1 MSIVKGSKKGSG
13 QARQPNIA
21 PDSAQ
26 SKTRINILY
35 GLAEGEIEGLANGN
49 KSILLE
55 NTPLEDNN
63 GKLNFE
69 SVKVDFRSG
78 TNDQDYIEGF
88 PAVESETAIDV
99 ELKAGTP
106 WVKSFKNLDLDALRI
121 RLKWGPLRTQDATS
135 GDVSGVTIEYAV
147 ELQTDGGPWTEVL
160 KTKISDKTSANYE
173 RAHRIN
179 LPKADS
185 DWLIRVRRITPN
197 STSEYVSDKMY
208 IEAVT
213 EVIDAKLRYPN
224 TALLGLQY
232 DAETFNNVAK
242 IAVECKGTKIKLPS
256 NYNPVSR
263 TYAGMWDGTFIS
275 AYSNN
280 PAWVYYD
287 ICTSDRY
294 GLGDRL
300 TPFMID
306 KWSLYR
312 LGQYCDESVND
323 GQGGQ
328 EPRFTCNVY
337 LQRAEEAYEILK
349 KLAGVFRAI
358 SYWDGNSIICDADIP
373 QDTYFTYTRANVI
386 GEFEYSGTRAR
397 DRHNVVKVAF
407 DNPANHYKTEYEYV
421 RDEQAISDSGQ
432 VRILDLNAWGCT
444 SRGQAQR
451 AGLWALKS
459 EQSETRTVTFKVG
472 LDGWI
477 PQPGRVIEIAD
488 ELFAGRANGGRV
500 SAISED
506 RVNLTIDRDDVVA
519 KPGDR
524 LVVNGENGKAQTR
537 IIQSINGRVIT
548 VTLPFDLN
556 SIAAENIWVI
566 DAQDLATMKFRV
578 ISIRQEEKNKFTIN
592 AIQYNSKKFDEIDSG
607 AYFEEVPISVIN
619 PTIQDPVSDI
629 LITSENKVNQGIN
642 ITTMILSWKQAK
654 GAVKYLVEWRK
665 DNGSWLRLP
674 LTGNNSLEVQGVYS
688 GNYQARVTAISAF
701 EVSSLPVYSSITE
714 LVGKNGLP
722 PKLEF
727 IRATGILFGMQLDW
741 SFPKV
746 GAQDAAYVEIR
757 VSPDGVSNIAPLGQ
771 FAYPTNTHKIQG
783 LQPNLIQYYSGRI
796 VDKIGNVGAWS
807 EWVNGTTIANPEAV
821 LDLISGHIAE
831 SDLAKELQGKI
842 ENTVNVAEAAEQAAT
857 NAQTAASSAQTAASN
872 AQTAATDAKTAATSA
887 QTAASTAQTQATNA
901 QQVANEASATA
912 ANAKNAADQ
921 AVTAAS
927 SATAAAASAATT
939 ATNAQTT
946 ANNASVAANN
956 ANTAAATAQASATS
970 ANTAASNAQKDAT
983 SAITAA
989 ANAQTSANN
998 AATAASKVAS
1008 DLTTTT
1014 NQLNQKIA
1022 DETGARTT
1030 AISQMN
1036 DGLTTETTQRK
1047 SEDAALLSN
1056 VETYKSST
1064 NGTLSSLQT
1073 QITTNATNTSVNT
1086 SKITSLDSR
1095 LTTNEG
1101 KTADA
1106 TTSAATAQQT
1116 ANTAVTNA
1124 AAAASSVTSL
1134 KAELSTGKG
1143 INNIVAPFSDPQEL
1157 STNILGASRTVALVN
1172 SLMRVKGKAYDV
1184 TFTAA
1189 AGNIYF
1195 GSASTATVNTTAA
1208 GSITGGKRYM
1218 LSAYLKNLDATKQ
1231 ADVYFTLLWFK
1242 RALDGSVSTSQVT
1255 LQSQLTGNLRVTPSN
1270 DGGTI
1275 TFKGVV
1281 APVDAFAFTFICTGN
1296 GTYNV
1301 AGSRILIDML
1311 MFEESIGDDK
1321 PASTWTAGPADLGA
1335 IKTALD
1341 TNATAISGIT
1351 TRVGNAEGTI
1361 TSQGNSITQ
1370 LNNSVTTIN
1379 GALSNKAD
1387 ATALNALTSR
1397 VSNAEG
1403 SISSQSTNITNL
1415 QNSVTSINGTLLTKA
1430 DNAALQTLDS
1440 KVTTINGKVEVN
1452 STAITSLSSS
1462 LNNATSFIL
1471 MNAGNALTDW
1481 VTYAASGE
1489 YSVISEATGQT
1500 GKVIQLGNNA
1510 GNDTVWMH
1518 ANNLI
1523 PFDQTKTYRIR
1534 ARYRRRSG
1542 TGVIYVGIA
1551 QKTPDKAFYVT
1562 TTNTQTA
1569 NMGSSNYA
1577 ISAHAPAIDEWQEV
1591 VAYFKGRSAGAAG
1604 GSGTQASPRTVSQMT
1619 GFITPMF
1626 LANYAN
1632 QTGTVELDYLIL
1644 EDAEAIAGNQANA
1657 TALDTLDSK
1666 VTDVDGRLTTT
1677 TNSVTSLG
1685 SRMTTAEG
1693 GINSTNT
1700 AVSALSTRMTN
1711 AEGSITNQSSSI
1723 TSLQNSVTSINGTL
1737 ANKADASAVTALTNR
1752 VTTAEGTI
1760 TSQGNSITSLRNDL
1774 TTTNNAV
1781 ATKADSS
1788 ALNTL
1793 DSKVTGI
1800 DGRVT
1805 SNASAITSLKTELS
1819 TGKGANLLIAS
1830 YSDPQ
1835 VLPYAATKAN
1845 VNLGLTPSLE
1855 RSGKAYTFTNVTSNV
1870 ANYIYLGH
1878 YSDRTK
1884 ASIGMTGG
1892 AKYLLSFYAKAEAA
1906 GFVGRFFL
1914 RALDNTDAAIA
1925 TTGLN
1930 LLGTSSQTV
1939 RFGTTWTKYS
1949 FYLSSPVPAGAV
1961 AGSLLFY
1968 TGGIAGEV
1976 TPAGAMVTID
1986 KMMIEEFIGTEKEGS
2001 SWVAGSPDLAAIQ
2014 TTLDANSSAITNLTS
2029 RVSNTEGV
2037 VTSQSNSISSL
2048 NNSVTSIN
2056 TALSSKADASAVN
2069 TLSNKVTAAE
2079 GNITS
2084 QGNAITSLRND
2095 LNTTNDKVSTK
2106 ADTSAL
2112 TSLDTKVTS
2121 IDGRVTTNTNAVT
2134 SLQGRVN
2141 TVESGLST
2149 KAEATALN
2157 NYYTKTEADSATSG
2171 AIDTFNSQLTIG
2183 GVNVVTNSEAPRTS
2197 AATSNKE
2204 YLLYERSAELKAF
2217 YDENLDKPITISF
2230 DMSVPVVGAVQV
2242 YSSNGSAHTFTTS
2255 VNAVIANQWIKYSVT
2270 VNPRT
2275 HTANTTVSTIE
2286 FYGTYG
2292 TGRIPTIRKL
2302 QIEAGTKA
2310 TAWSP
2315 SPRDTKALLDANATA
2330 IQTTQTKVDNID
2342 GRLTTATDSI
2352 TSLGSRMSTAEGNIT
2367 GTNSALSG
2375 LSTRMTTAEGKI
2387 TNQSDSIASLQN
2399 SVSTING
2406 SLANKADSSVVNSLT
2421 SRVAATEGSLVS
2433 QSGQITTLNNNL
2445 TTTNNNLTATNTAL
2459 NDVNDLAR
2467 LQTLGKPLRDDPM
2480 FATGTGGLGSY
2491 AAITGSS
2498 FTRQAKS
2505 SDNPS
2510 TSTNEMLLAFTS
2522 TVTGLGS
2529 GWYPTSPTLVGGPN
2543 KVFLIKQVI
2552 KMPVGFYLVA
2562 IGNDIGTG
2570 GYRKIYGNI
2579 DGTGKFETY
2588 LTVVACGPDATAS
2601 IQGHFRA
2608 AVRSTQTGTT
2618 ANPIEVKL
2626 ASYEVFDVTAVNDT
2640 IPKAYRDSITANANA
2655 ISTLTNTVTQQGNT
2669 ITSQGNSITSL
2680 NNSITSINGSL
2691 ASKADASAV
2700 TSLDSKVTLID
2711 GKLTSNTS
2719 ALTALQS
2726 SFDGLPNQGVNIF
2739 GPEISNPVEKPT
2751 NWTSGLPFEIV
2762 QSPDTVNVRAFQFTM
2777 PASSGSG
2784 TYFNIGGGQVP
2795 RQWLNEGKYV
2805 FSFVAKTVGGTPP
2818 HPIEWQ
2824 FYNADSTRQRFS
2836 ITATLTRYSGVF
2848 TVPAGGAAV
2857 CMLLIGNPTA
2867 KAAGQVINI
2876 ERLMLERQVG
2886 SNTTPSTWIAG
2897 TDASGMII
2905 STQAKATD
2913 LFNTA
2918 TNQNT
2923 ATAGRVTSLESRM
2936 TSTEGTLS
2944 TKADASALQTLD
2956 TKVTN
2961 VDGKVTSNTNAITS
2975 LNSTLSNATSSIS
2988 MNAGNSLID
2997 WTLFNALGEY
3007 SIVAQADG
3015 QAGRVIQLGNN
3026 AGNDMVWMHP
3036 NNFIPFDAT
3045 KTYRLRARYRRRFGT
3060 GSVYIGVSQKTPD
3073 KTLYVTTG
3081 NTLSAD
3087 MGSSNYAL
3095 NAQTPAFD
3103 QWQEVVAYFKGR
3115 STGAATGS
3123 GSQASPR
3130 TISQQAGFITPMFL
3144 ANYTNQAGIVELDY
3158 LILEDAE
3165 AIAGNQA
3172 NATALTTLDTKVTDV
3187 DGRLATAT
3195 NSITALGSR
3204 MSTAEGNISAT
3215 NTALSGL
3222 STRMTAAEGGL
3233 TNQSNS
3239 ITSLTN
3245 SINSLDSDSLIP
3257 DYNLANPEKWISH
3270 YGYAM
3275 AQYFKNTT
3283 TGKISNTVFRKDTT
3297 VPVNCFN
3304 YARTPLPND
3313 RTYKVSFWVRC
3324 SADSNGL
3331 LMIPIGRSTNDG
3343 KFTTA
3348 GYTSAGVAVTDVPK
3362 NETWTKIEKIVNL
3375 TSTSD
3380 ANPQLFFGIAPGHTG
3395 SAGWWEIQG
3404 YKVSPV
3410 LTTADADSS
3419 FATSAALT
3427 SLTSTV
3433 TQQGSTLTSQGTD
3446 ITSLKN
3452 SVTSINGTLTNKA
3465 DASAVNTLSNR
3476 VTAAE
3481 GNITSQ
3487 GNSITSLNNTLAN
3500 NDLSNLIL
3508 NPDFIDPKNGW
3519 TAGVIVDATDAAPN
3533 PPSPKALKLNNRDSY
3548 YGPHVKC
3555 NVGDMF
3561 YVSAWFATPNTAATA
3576 TVVIG
3581 LNTRNVSAVNGWYTV
3596 AAKSTDKTIWTMV
3609 EGYFTVPAGAVE
3621 VRPWLQVSIAAADA
3635 PAQLWHVTN
3644 IQVRNITGNK
3654 KLASDLQATSSALS
3668 TLDSKATNIDGRVT
3682 SASNNIVTLNNS
3694 VTNINTSL
3702 SQKADA
3708 SALTSLSNRVTTA
3721 EGNISS
3727 QGGSITSLTNNLTV
3741 TTNTANAALPKIQ
3754 GGTGAAKLFR
3764 GALVFQ
3770 QNGVNITGNIV
3781 IQTPIT
3787 FTSKMFR
3794 LALTGY
3800 NYLAGKTD
3808 INLNIGGY
3816 AYSGTSI
3823 IQHGV
3828 VNSGTL
3834 PIRVRLGVRN
3844 GTVVVILTSQAP
3856 NAYWQYPKFN
3866 IDAEIGYTT
3875 APDDWINGWSVSV
3888 IAETDL
3894 ATNGISAIVEPSLL
3908 DVSTEIAANATAVT
3922 NLTNTVTQQG
3932 NTITSQGN
3940 SITALNNSIT
3950 SINGALTTKADTSV
3964 VSDLGGRVTTTEGK
3978 IDANT
3983 SSITSLTANLKN
3995 TATGVT
4001 MSASIDVDPD
4011 NEWIYWVKNGEVTR
4025 ADDASALGGKVYRF
4039 GNNAGNDHVNA
4050 KSRAKLPFDQTKTY
4064 RIRARYRRNSGTGTI
4079 YCALFGIAADGVSHV
4094 NSSNT
4099 VTSDAGSSNYFVI
4112 NQAPAL
4118 NVWQEVT
4125 VYVKGRAAGAATGSW
4140 TLDSPRQVPN
4150 ATAYISVQFL
4160 ANYSNAA
4167 GVVDLDYLI
4176 IEDADAIAAND
4187 TTAKALTSLTTRVS
4201 TAEGTITS
4209 QGNSITTLNNSITTI
4224 NGTLATKADSSAL
4237 TTLANRVTVT
4247 EGSITSQGSSI
4258 TSLNSSVSGLLKDV
4272 EVTDTRSTNQAP
4284 SWYWATYPKRIVRE
4298 FKQASTLGLTGMG
4311 TYVSLETYVY
4321 YSDATGGPII
4331 QIARGTDSKLTAE
4344 RRSTNASTWG
4354 TWSQDIKTLS
4364 DGLVNKAEASALT
4377 SLDAKVTTIDGK
4389 VSTQATSIT
4398 NLTTTVGGHTSS
4410 IQSQQQSID
4419 GLTAR
4424 ATLKLQSGN
4433 LVGGVGIENDSKT
4446 VDFIVQANRFA
4457 IGAPSTVTGT
4467 VTPKYAFT
4475 YQSTSTTLPNGT
4487 VIPAGLYLDNA
4498 SIGYI
4503 NANKINAD
4511 SLSAIS
4517 ATLGTL
4523 TTYRDPAKPNG
4534 ARMVLTG
4541 SLITVYDDNNV
4552 VRVRLGLW

>member
-35 GLAEGEIEGLANGN
+35 GLAEGEIEGLASGN

-147 ELQTDGGPWTEVL
+147 DLQTDGGSWTEVL

-500 SAISED
+500 STLSED
-506 RVNLTIDRDDVVA
+506 RVNLTIDRDDVIA

-537 IIQSINGRVIT
+537 VIQSINGRVIT
-548 VTLPFDLN
+548 VTLPFDLG

-592 AIQYNSKKFDEIDSG
+592 AIQYNSKKFDQIDNG

-674 LTGNNSLEVQGVYS
+674 LTGNNSLEVPGVYS

-701 EVSSLPVYSSITE
+701 EVSSLPVYSPITE
-714 LVGKNGLP
+714 LVGKKGVP

-741 SFPKV
+741 SFPNV

-771 FAYPTNTHKIQG
+771 FAYPTNTHKVQG

-807 EWVNGTTIANPEAV
+807 EWTNGTTTADPEAV

-831 SDLAKELQGKI
+831 TDLAQELQGKI
-842 ENTVNVAEAAEQAAT
+842 ENTVNVAEAAEQAAANAQTAANSAQTAAT
-857 NAQTAASSAQTAASN
+857 NAQTAAGEAKTAASN
-872 AQTAATDAKTAATSA
+872 AQSAATSA
-887 QTAASTAQTQATNA
+887 QAQASTA
-901 QQVANEASATA
+901 QQVANDANAIA
-912 ANAKNAADQ
+912 ANAKNTADQ
-921 AVTAAS
+921 
-927 SATAAAASAATT
+927 AAASAMIANTAASEAKTT
-939 ATNAQTT
+939 AANASTAATNAQTT
-946 ANNASVAANN
+946 ANNAAA
-956 ANTAAATAQASATS
+956 
-970 ANTAASNAQKDAT
+970 
-983 SAITAA
+983 
-989 ANAQTSANN
+989 
-998 AATAASKVAS
+998 AASKVAS
-1008 DLTTTT
+1008 DLTTST

-1022 DETGARTT
+1022 DESSTRTA
-1030 AISQMN
+1030 AISKLN

-1056 VETYKSST
+1056 IETYKSST

-1073 QITTNATNTSVNT
+1073 QITTNATNTTANS

-1106 TTSAATAQQT
+1106 ISAAATAQQT

-1124 AAAASSVTSL
+1124 ASAASAVTAL
-1134 KAELSTGKG
+1134 KAELSSGKG
-1143 INNIVAPFSDPQEL
+1143 INNIIAPFSDPQEL
-1157 STNILGASRTVALVN
+1157 PILGGAGRVVSLVD
-1172 SLMRVKGKAYDV
+1172 SLLRRNGKAYKIAH
-1184 TFTAA
+1184 TAA
-1189 AGNIYF
+1189 AHYVYF
-1195 GSASTATVNTTAA
+1195 GTAQAAQAPSLMCTHIEAGRSYMFSAWIKALSTAIPSFRFNIVWFLRNPSTGEITTGAA
-1208 GSITGGKRYM
+1208 LIFPQGQTDSYIAPTANGQRY
-1218 LSAYLKNLDATKQ
+1218 SFKAVTAPANAIGATIYAVGNPSGPTASEYL
-1231 ADVYFTLLWFK
+1231 V
-1242 RALDGSVSTSQVT
+1242 
-1255 LQSQLTGNLRVTPSN
+1255 
-1270 DGGTI
+1270 
-1275 TFKGVV
+1275 
-1281 APVDAFAFTFICTGN
+1281 
-1296 GTYNV
+1296 
-1301 AGSRILIDML
+1301 DML
-1311 MFEESIGDDK
+1311 MLEESLGSEK
-1321 PASTWTAGPADLGA
+1321 PASTWVAGPADLNA
-1335 IKTALD
+1335 IKNAFD
-1341 TNATAISGIT
+1341 ATATAVNNLT
-1351 TRVGNAEGTI
+1351 TRVANDEGII

-1370 LNNSVTTIN
+1370 LNNSITSIN
-1379 GALSNKAD
+1379 GTLSTKAD
-1387 ATALNALTSR
+1387 STALNALTNR
-1397 VSNAEG
+1397 VSTAEG
-1403 SISSQSTNITNL
+1403 QITAQGSAIVSLKNDLVATN
-1415 QNSVTSINGTLLTKA
+1415 
-1430 DNAALQTLDS
+1430 
-1440 KVTTINGKVEVN
+1440 
-1452 STAITSLSSS
+1452 
-1462 LNNATSFIL
+1462 
-1471 MNAGNALTDW
+1471 NALT
-1481 VTYAASGE
+1481 S
-1489 YSVISEATGQT
+1489 
-1500 GKVIQLGNNA
+1500 
-1510 GNDTVWMH
+1510 
-1518 ANNLI
+1518 
-1523 PFDQTKTYRIR
+1523 
-1534 ARYRRRSG
+1534 
-1542 TGVIYVGIA
+1542 
-1551 QKTPDKAFYVT
+1551 
-1562 TTNTQTA
+1562 
-1569 NMGSSNYA
+1569 
-1577 ISAHAPAIDEWQEV
+1577 
-1591 VAYFKGRSAGAAG
+1591 
-1604 GSGTQASPRTVSQMT
+1604 
-1619 GFITPMF
+1619 
-1626 LANYAN
+1626 
-1632 QTGTVELDYLIL
+1632 
-1644 EDAEAIAGNQANA
+1644 
-1657 TALDTLDSK
+1657 
-1666 VTDVDGRLTTT
+1666 
-1677 TNSVTSLG
+1677 
-1685 SRMTTAEG
+1685 
-1693 GINSTNT
+1693 
-1700 AVSALSTRMTN
+1700 
-1711 AEGSITNQSSSI
+1711 
-1723 TSLQNSVTSINGTL
+1723 
-1737 ANKADASAVTALTNR
+1737 
-1752 VTTAEGTI
+1752 
-1760 TSQGNSITSLRNDL
+1760 
-1774 TTTNNAV
+1774 
-1781 ATKADSS
+1781 KADSS
-1788 ALNTL
+1788 ALNSL
-1793 DSKVTGI
+1793 DSKVTNI

-1805 SNASAITSLKTELS
+1805 S
-1819 TGKGANLLIAS
+1819 
-1830 YSDPQ
+1830 
-1835 VLPYAATKAN
+1835 
-1845 VNLGLTPSLE
+1845 
-1855 RSGKAYTFTNVTSNV
+1855 
-1870 ANYIYLGH
+1870 
-1878 YSDRTK
+1878 
-1884 ASIGMTGG
+1884 
-1892 AKYLLSFYAKAEAA
+1892 
-1906 GFVGRFFL
+1906 
-1914 RALDNTDAAIA
+1914 
-1925 TTGLN
+1925 
-1930 LLGTSSQTV
+1930 
-1939 RFGTTWTKYS
+1939 
-1949 FYLSSPVPAGAV
+1949 
-1961 AGSLLFY
+1961 
-1968 TGGIAGEV
+1968 
-1976 TPAGAMVTID
+1976 
-1986 KMMIEEFIGTEKEGS
+1986 
-2001 SWVAGSPDLAAIQ
+2001 
-2014 TTLDANSSAITNLTS
+2014 
-2029 RVSNTEGV
+2029 
-2037 VTSQSNSISSL
+2037 
-2048 NNSVTSIN
+2048 
-2056 TALSSKADASAVN
+2056 
-2069 TLSNKVTAAE
+2069 
-2079 GNITS
+2079 
-2084 QGNAITSLRND
+2084 
-2095 LNTTNDKVSTK
+2095 
-2106 ADTSAL
+2106 
-2112 TSLDTKVTS
+2112 
-2121 IDGRVTTNTNAVT
+2121 NTNAVT
-2134 SLQGRVN
+2134 SLQGRIT

-2149 KAEATALN
+2149 KADASALS

-2171 AIDTFNSQLTIG
+2171 AINTFNSQLTIG
-2183 GVNVVTNSEAPRTS
+2183 GVNAVANSEAPRTS
-2197 AATSNKE
+2197 TAATNKE

-2230 DMSVPVVGAVQV
+2230 EMSVPVVGPVQV
-2242 YSSNGSAHTFTTS
+2242 YSSNSSAHTFAVS
-2255 VNAVIANQWIKYSVT
+2255 VNAVIPNQFIKYSVT
-2270 VNPRT
+2270 VNPKT
-2275 HTANTTVSTIE
+2275 HTASTTVSTIE
-2286 FYGTYG
+2286 FYGVYG

-2315 SPRDTKALLDANATA
+2315 SPRDTKALIDANATA

-2342 GRLTTATDSI
+2342 GLLTAATESI
-2352 TSLGSRMSTAEGNIT
+2352 TSLGSRMTTAEGNIT
-2367 GTNSALSG
+2367 GTNNAVNG
-2375 LSTRMTTAEGKI
+2375 LSTRMATAEGKI
-2387 TNQSDSIASLQN
+2387 TNQSDSITSLQN
-2399 SVSTING
+2399 SVASING
-2406 SLANKADSSVVNSLT
+2406 TLANKADSSVVTNLT
-2421 SRVAATEGSLVS
+2421 SRVTAAEGNITS
-2433 QSGQITTLNNNL
+2433 QSGQITTLNNSL
-2445 TTTNNNLTATNTAL
+2445 TTTNNTL
-2459 NDVNDLAR
+2459 NDVNALAR
-2467 LQTLGKPLRDDPM
+2467 LLSLGKPLRDDPT
-2480 FATGTGGLGSY
+2480 FKTTSSGGLSAYVFPTGTSWVKQ
-2491 AAITGSS
+2491 S
-2498 FTRQAKS
+2498 KS
-2505 SDNPS
+2505 TDNPTDS
-2510 TSTNEMLLAFTS
+2510 TSEMLIRATQA
-2522 TVTGLGS
+2522 LGG
-2529 GWYPTSPTLVGGPN
+2529 GWYPTVPTLVLAPN
-2543 KVFLIKQVI
+2543 KTFLIKQII
-2552 KMPVGFYLVA
+2552 KMPVGTKLLAVGNTTGSGGYIKIL
-2562 IGNDIGTG
+2562 GNDL
-2570 GYRKIYGNI
+2570 
-2579 DGTGKFETY
+2579 GTGKFETY
-2588 LTVVACGPDATAS
+2588 YTVIQGGTDAANT
-2601 IQGHFRA
+2601 IQGHNR
-2608 AVRSTQTGTT
+2608 VVNGTNPPVPST
-2618 ANPIEVKL
+2618 ANPVDVIL

-2640 IPKAYRDSITANANA
+2640 IPKAYSDSIAANASA
-2655 ISTLTNTVTQQGNT
+2655 ISNLTNTVTQQGNT
-2669 ITSQGNSITSL
+2669 ITSHSNSITTL

-2691 ASKADASAV
+2691 ANKAESSALQ
-2700 TSLDSKVTLID
+2700 SLDSKVTAID
-2711 GKLTSNTS
+2711 GKVTSNTS

-2726 SFDGLPNQGVNIF
+2726 SFDGMPNQGVNLL

-2751 NWTSGLPFEIV
+2751 NWLTGLAFDVIN
-2762 QSPDTVNVRAFQFTM
+2762 SPDTSNVRAFQFTM
-2777 PASSGSG
+2777 PAANGSG
-2784 TYFNIGGGQVP
+2784 TYFNIGGGQTP
-2795 RQWLNEGKYV
+2795 RQWLTEGKYI
-2805 FSFVAKTVGGTPP
+2805 FSFVAKTVDGAPP
-2818 HPIEWQ
+2818 HPIDWLM
-2824 FYNADSTRQRFS
+2824 YNVSATRLRFN

-2848 TVPAGGAAV
+2848 TVPAGGASA

-2867 KAAGQVINI
+2867 KAAGQVVVI
-2876 ERLMLERQVG
+2876 ERMMLERQVG
-2886 SNTTPSTWIAG
+2886 TNATPSTWIAG
-2897 TDASGMII
+2897 SDPSGMII

-2918 TNQNT
+2918 TNQNS

-2936 TSTEGTLS
+2936 TSTEGALS

-2975 LNSTLSNATSSIS
+2975 LSSTLSNATSSIS
-2988 MNAGNSLID
+2988 MNAGNSFTD
-2997 WTLFNALGEY
+2997 WTVKDGYGEY

-3026 AGNDMVWMHP
+3026 SGNDMIWLHP
-3036 NNFIPFDAT
+3036 NNFIPFDSA
-3045 KTYRLRARYRRRFGT
+3045 KTYRLRARYRRRAGT
-3060 GSVYIGVSQKTPD
+3060 GTVYIGIAQKTPD
-3073 KTLYVTTG
+3073 KALYVTTS
-3081 NTLSAD
+3081 NTLTSD
-3087 MGSSNYAL
+3087 MNSSNYIAS
-3095 NAQTPAFD
+3095 AQNPTAD
-3103 QWQEVVAYFKGR
+3103 QWQEVVAYIKGR
-3115 STGAATGS
+3115 AAGAATGS

-3130 TISQQAGFITPMFL
+3130 TVSQMTGFITPMFL
-3144 ANYTNQAGIVELDY
+3144 ANYPNAAGTVELDY

-3172 NATALTTLDTKVTDV
+3172 NATALTTLDTKVTEV

-3195 NSITALGSR
+3195 NSITSLGSR

-3215 NTALSGL
+3215 NTAVSGL

-3270 YGYAM
+3270 YGYDM
-3275 AQYFKNTT
+3275 KQYFKTTT
-3283 TGKISNTVFRKDTT
+3283 TGKVGNTVFRKDTT

-3304 YARTPLPND
+3304 YSLTAVPND
-3313 RTYKVSFWVRC
+3313 RTYRISFWVRC
-3324 SADSNGL
+3324 SSDSNGSL
-3331 LMIPIGRSTNDG
+3331 SVPVMYGYADG
-3343 KFTTA
+3343 LWTTA
-3348 GYTSAGVAVTDVPK
+3348 RYTALSVPTAMVPAK
-3362 NETWTKIEKIVNL
+3362 DGNWYFVSVICNL
-3375 TSTSD
+3375 TSNTTI
-3380 ANPQLFFGIAPGHTG
+3380 QQMRFGIAPGHTG
-3395 SAGWWEIQG
+3395 TTGWWEVQG

-3419 FATSAALT
+3419 FATSAALS

-3433 TQQGSTLTSQGTD
+3433 NQQGSTITSQGSD
-3446 ITSLKN
+3446 ITNLKN

-3508 NPDFIDPKNGW
+3508 NPDFVDPKSGW

-3548 YGPHVKC
+3548 YGPFVKC

-3561 YVSAWFATPNTAATA
+3561 YVSAWFATPNTSATA
-3576 TVVIG
+3576 SVVLG
-3581 LNTRNVSAVNGWYTV
+3581 LNTRNSSGTYAWYSV
-3596 AAKSTDKTIWTMV
+3596 AIKSTDKTTWTMV
-3609 EGYFTVPAGAVE
+3609 EGYFTIPAGAVE

-3635 PAQLWHVTN
+3635 AAQLWHVTN

-3668 TLDSKATNIDGRVT
+3668 TLDSKVTNIDGRVT

-3694 VTNINTSL
+3694 VTNINTAL

-3708 SALTSLSNRVTTA
+3708 SALSSLSNRVTTA

-3727 QGGSITSLTNNLTV
+3727 QGSSITSLTNNLAV

-3764 GALVFQ
+3764 GVLVFQ
-3770 QNGVNITGNIV
+3770 QNGANVVGNIV

-3816 AYSGTSI
+3816 AYTGTSI

-3875 APDDWINGWSVSV
+3875 PPDDWINGWSASL
-3888 IAETDL
+3888 IAEADL
-3894 ATNGISAIVEPSLL
+3894 ASNGISAIVEPSLL
-3908 DVSTEIAANATAVT
+3908 DVSTEITANASAIS

-3932 NTITSQGN
+3932 DTITSHSN
-3940 SITALNNSIT
+3940 SITTLNNSIT
-3950 SINGALTTKADTSV
+3950 SINGALNTKASTSAV
-3964 VSDLGGRVTTTEGK
+3964 TDLDSRVTTAEGK
-3978 IDANT
+3978 ITANT

-3995 TATGVT
+3995 VANGIT
-4001 MSASIDVDPD
+4001 MSASLDVDPD
-4011 NEWIYWVKNGEVTR
+4011 SEWIYWTKNGEVAR
-4025 ADDASALGGKVYRF
+4025 ADDTSALGGKVYRF

-4050 KSRAKLPFDQTKTY
+4050 RSKAKLPFDQTKTY
-4064 RIRARYRRNSGTGTI
+4064 RIRARYRRLNGTGTV
-4079 YCALFGIAADGVSHV
+4079 YCAVCCLALDGISHV

-4099 VTSDAGSSNYFVI
+4099 VSSDFGSSNYFVI
-4112 NQAPAL
+4112 NQSPTN

-4125 VYVKGRAAGAATGSW
+4125 VYVKGRATGAAAGSW
-4140 TLDSPRQVPN
+4140 TLAAPRQMPN
-4150 ATAYISVQFL
+4150 ATAFLSVQFL

-4167 GVVDLDYLI
+4167 GMTELDYII

-4187 TTAKALTSLTTRVS
+4187 ATANALSSLDTRVT
-4201 TAEGTITS
+4201 TAEGKITS
-4209 QGNSITTLNNSITTI
+4209 QGSSITSLNNSITTI
-4224 NGTLATKADSSAL
+4224 NGTLSSKADSSAL
-4237 TTLANRVTVT
+4237 TNLANRVTVT

-4258 TSLNSSVSGLLKDV
+4258 TSLNSSVNGLLKDI
-4272 EVTDTRSTNQAP
+4272 EVTDTRSTNQPP
-4284 SWYWATYPKRIVRE
+4284 SWYWTNYPKRIVRE
-4298 FKQASTLGLTGMG
+4298 FKQASTIGLTGMG

-4321 YSDATGGPII
+4321 YSDATGGAII
-4331 QIARGTDSKLTAE
+4331 QIARGSDSKLTAE
-4344 RRSTNASTWG
+4344 RRSASTSTWG
-4354 TWSQDIKTLS
+4354 AWSQDIKTLS
-4364 DGLVNKAEASALT
+4364 DGLANKAEASALT

-4446 VDFIVQANRFA
+4446 VDFIIQANRFA

-4503 NANKINAD
+4503 NADKINAT

-4517 ATLGTL
+4517 ANLGTL
-4523 TTYRDPAKPNG
+4523 TTLKDPAKPNG

-4552 VRVRLGLW
+4552 MRVKMGLWD

>member
-35 GLAEGEIEGLANGN
+35 GLAEGEIEGLASGN

-121 RLKWGPLRTQDATS
+121 RLKWGPLRTQDAKS

-548 VTLPFDLN
+548 VTLPFDLD

-714 LVGKNGLP
+714 LVGKKGLP
-722 PKLEF
+722 PKLEY

-741 SFPKV
+741 SFPNV

-771 FAYPTNTHKIQG
+771 FAYPTNTHKVQG

-807 EWVNGTTIANPEAV
+807 EWVNGTTIADPDAV

-831 SDLAKELQGKI
+831 SDLAQELQGKI

-872 AQTAATDAKTAATSA
+872 AQTAATDAKTAATNA
-887 QTAASTAQTQATNA
+887 QTAASSAQTQATNA
-901 QQVANEASATA
+901 QQVANEAGATA

-921 AVTAAS
+921 AASTALTANSIATNAKTAADNAQTLAQS
-927 SATAAAASAATT
+927 ATSAATAANTAATNAQTT
-939 ATNAQTT
+939 ATNAQT
-946 ANNASVAANN
+946 AANE
-956 ANTAAATAQASATS
+956 AV
-970 ANTAASNAQKDAT
+970 
-983 SAITAA
+983 
-989 ANAQTSANN
+989 
-998 AATAASKVAS
+998 TAASKVAS
-1008 DLTTTT
+1008 DLTTST

-1022 DETGARTT
+1022 DETSARTT
-1030 AISQMN
+1030 AISQMK

-1056 VETYKSST
+1056 IETYKSST
-1064 NGTLSSLQT
+1064 NNSLASLQT
-1073 QITTNATNTSVNT
+1073 QITTNATNTSANS
-1086 SKITSLDSR
+1086 SKISSLDSR

-1106 TTSAATAQQT
+1106 INSAATAQQT

-1124 AAAASSVTSL
+1124 AAAASAVTALRS
-1134 KAELSTGKG
+1134 ELSTGKG
-1143 INNIVAPFSDPQEL
+1143 VNNIIAPFSDPQEL
-1157 STNILGASRTVALVN
+1157 PVLGGSGRTVTLVD
-1172 SLMRVKGKAYDV
+1172 SLLRRNGKAYKV
-1184 TFTAA
+1184 SYTAA
-1189 AGNIYF
+1189 AHYVYF
-1195 GSASTATVNTTAA
+1195 GTAQAAQAPALMSMHIEAGRAYMFSAWLKSLSTAIPSFRFNIMWFIRNPSTGAITTNGGLVLPQDQTDSYLSPTENGQRYSFKTVNAPANAIGATIYLVGSPSGPTT
-1208 GSITGGKRYM
+1208 GE
-1218 LSAYLKNLDATKQ
+1218 YL
-1231 ADVYFTLLWFK
+1231 V
-1242 RALDGSVSTSQVT
+1242 
-1255 LQSQLTGNLRVTPSN
+1255 
-1270 DGGTI
+1270 
-1275 TFKGVV
+1275 
-1281 APVDAFAFTFICTGN
+1281 
-1296 GTYNV
+1296 
-1301 AGSRILIDML
+1301 DML
-1311 MFEESIGDDK
+1311 MLEESLGSEK
-1321 PASTWTAGPADLGA
+1321 PASTWVAGPADLNA
-1335 IKTALD
+1335 IKNALD
-1341 TNATAISGIT
+1341 ANASAISSIT
-1351 TRVGNAEGTI
+1351 TRVTNAEGVNTSQGNSITQLNNSITSINGSLSQKADATALSALTNRVTTAEGVI

-1370 LNNSVTTIN
+1370 LNNSVTSIN
-1379 GALSNKAD
+1379 GTLSEKAD
-1387 ATALNALTSR
+1387 ATALNSLTTRVNTAEGQITAQGSAIVSIKNDLVATNNALTTKADSSALNTLDSKVTSIDGRVTSNASAITSLKSELSTGKGSNLLIAPFSDPQVVPYTATKSGVEVSLIDSSLRIGKAYNFKNLTANISNYVYIGNYSDGKQAPVAVRGGAKLLFSFYAKSDVAGFIGRFALRVFNQSGANVQVVTLLWTSTQTQNVSFTTDLIKYNLCLSSPIHADGVTASLLLYTGGASSAAMTPVGAILTMDKLMIEEYVGDNKDGSPWVAGSADLNGIYASLDTSATAVSNLSTR

-1403 SISSQSTNITNL
+1403 
-1415 QNSVTSINGTLLTKA
+1415 A
-1430 DNAALQTLDS
+1430 
-1440 KVTTINGKVEVN
+1440 
-1452 STAITSLSSS
+1452 
-1462 LNNATSFIL
+1462 
-1471 MNAGNALTDW
+1471 
-1481 VTYAASGE
+1481 
-1489 YSVISEATGQT
+1489 
-1500 GKVIQLGNNA
+1500 
-1510 GNDTVWMH
+1510 
-1518 ANNLI
+1518 
-1523 PFDQTKTYRIR
+1523 
-1534 ARYRRRSG
+1534 
-1542 TGVIYVGIA
+1542 
-1551 QKTPDKAFYVT
+1551 
-1562 TTNTQTA
+1562 
-1569 NMGSSNYA
+1569 
-1577 ISAHAPAIDEWQEV
+1577 
-1591 VAYFKGRSAGAAG
+1591 
-1604 GSGTQASPRTVSQMT
+1604 
-1619 GFITPMF
+1619 
-1626 LANYAN
+1626 
-1632 QTGTVELDYLIL
+1632 
-1644 EDAEAIAGNQANA
+1644 
-1657 TALDTLDSK
+1657 
-1666 VTDVDGRLTTT
+1666 
-1677 TNSVTSLG
+1677 
-1685 SRMTTAEG
+1685 
-1693 GINSTNT
+1693 
-1700 AVSALSTRMTN
+1700 
-1711 AEGSITNQSSSI
+1711 
-1723 TSLQNSVTSINGTL
+1723 
-1737 ANKADASAVTALTNR
+1737 
-1752 VTTAEGTI
+1752 I

-1774 TTTNNAV
+1774 TTTN
-1781 ATKADSS
+1781 
-1788 ALNTL
+1788 
-1793 DSKVTGI
+1793 
-1800 DGRVT
+1800 
-1805 SNASAITSLKTELS
+1805 
-1819 TGKGANLLIAS
+1819 
-1830 YSDPQ
+1830 
-1835 VLPYAATKAN
+1835 
-1845 VNLGLTPSLE
+1845 
-1855 RSGKAYTFTNVTSNV
+1855 TNVS
-1870 ANYIYLGH
+1870 
-1878 YSDRTK
+1878 K
-1884 ASIGMTGG
+1884 
-1892 AKYLLSFYAKAEAA
+1892 
-1906 GFVGRFFL
+1906 
-1914 RALDNTDAAIA
+1914 
-1925 TTGLN
+1925 
-1930 LLGTSSQTV
+1930 
-1939 RFGTTWTKYS
+1939 
-1949 FYLSSPVPAGAV
+1949 
-1961 AGSLLFY
+1961 
-1968 TGGIAGEV
+1968 
-1976 TPAGAMVTID
+1976 
-1986 KMMIEEFIGTEKEGS
+1986 
-2001 SWVAGSPDLAAIQ
+2001 
-2014 TTLDANSSAITNLTS
+2014 
-2029 RVSNTEGV
+2029 
-2037 VTSQSNSISSL
+2037 
-2048 NNSVTSIN
+2048 
-2056 TALSSKADASAVN
+2056 KADA
-2069 TLSNKVTAAE
+2069 
-2079 GNITS
+2079 
-2084 QGNAITSLRND
+2084 
-2095 LNTTNDKVSTK
+2095 
-2106 ADTSAL
+2106 SAL

-2134 SLQGRVN
+2134 ALQGRVN
-2141 TVESGLST
+2141 TVEGGLST
-2149 KAEATALN
+2149 KADASALSN
-2157 NYYTKTEADSATSG
+2157 FYTKTEADSATSG
-2171 AIDTFNSQLTIG
+2171 AINTFNSQLTIG
-2183 GVNVVTNSEAPRTS
+2183 GVNAVADSEGPRTS
-2197 AATSNKE
+2197 TAATNKE
-2204 YLLYERSAELKAF
+2204 YLLFERSAELKAF
-2217 YDENLDKPITISF
+2217 YDENLDKPVTISF
-2230 DMSVPVVGAVQV
+2230 EMSVPVVGAVQV
-2242 YSSNGSAHTFTTS
+2242 YSSNGSAHTFSTS
-2255 VNAVIANQWIKYSVT
+2255 VNAVIPNQFIKYTVT
-2270 VNPRT
+2270 INPKT
-2275 HTANTTVSTIE
+2275 HTASTTVSTIE

-2302 QIEAGTKA
+2302 QIEVGTKA

-2315 SPRDTKALLDANATA
+2315 SPRDTKASLDANATA

-2342 GRLTTATDSI
+2342 GRLTTATESI
-2352 TSLGSRMSTAEGNIT
+2352 TSLSSRMSTAEGNIT
-2367 GTNSALSG
+2367 STNGAVSG
-2375 LSTRMTTAEGKI
+2375 LSTRMATAEGKI
-2387 TNQSDSIASLQN
+2387 TNQSDSITSLQN
-2399 SVSTING
+2399 SVTSING
-2406 SLANKADSSVVNSLT
+2406 TLANKADSSAVTNLT
-2421 SRVAATEGSLVS
+2421 SRVATAEGNITSQGNSITSLNNSLAVSGKGGANLLIKSNVVGTYNGAAYPHHVYEMGEDWEVGAKYTLLWCAEHARGTGDNSSYLAVYAGGGSQSLASLVN
-2433 QSGQITTLNNNL
+2433 SGGKV
-2445 TTTNNNLTATNTAL
+2445 
-2459 NDVNDLAR
+2459 VNKF
-2467 LQTLGKPLRDDPM
+2467 TFTKN
-2480 FATGTGGLGSY
+2480 
-2491 AAITGSS
+2491 SS
-2498 FTRQAKS
+2498 
-2505 SDNPS
+2505 
-2510 TSTNEMLLAFTS
+2510 
-2522 TVTGLGS
+2522 
-2529 GWYPTSPTLVGGPN
+2529 
-2543 KVFLIKQVI
+2543 
-2552 KMPVGFYLVA
+2552 
-2562 IGNDIGTG
+2562 
-2570 GYRKIYGNI
+2570 
-2579 DGTGKFETY
+2579 GTGKVINFYMINRPTADKNSVGTVYWAVLVKGEVITTDAWIPSSYDY
-2588 LTVVACGPDATAS
+2588 LP
-2601 IQGHFRA
+2601 
-2608 AVRSTQTGTT
+2608 
-2618 ANPIEVKL
+2618 
-2626 ASYEVFDVTAVNDT
+2626 DVTA
-2640 IPKAYRDSITANANA
+2640 NATA
-2655 ISTLTNTVTQQGNT
+2655 ISNLTNTVTQQGNT
-2669 ITSQGNSITSL
+2669 ITSHSNSITSL

-2691 ASKADASAV
+2691 ANKAESSAV
-2700 TSLDSKVTLID
+2700 QSLDSKVTTID
-2711 GKLTSNTS
+2711 GKVTSNTS

-2726 SFDGLPNQGVNIF
+2726 NFNGLPNQGVNIL

-2751 NWTSGLPFEIV
+2751 NWVSGLPFEAV
-2762 QSPDTVNVRAFQFTM
+2762 ASPDTVNVRAFQFTM
-2777 PASSGSG
+2777 PAASGSG
-2784 TYFNIGGGQVP
+2784 TYFNIGGGQTP
-2795 RQWLNEGKYV
+2795 RQWLNEGKYI

-2824 FYNADSTRQRFS
+2824 LYNADSTRLRFN
-2836 ITATLTRYSGVF
+2836 ITASLTRFSGVF
-2848 TVPAGGAAV
+2848 TVPAGGAAI

-2876 ERLMLERQVG
+2876 ERMMLERQVG

-2961 VDGKVTSNTNAITS
+2961 VDGKVTSNSNAITS
-2975 LNSTLSNATSSIS
+2975 LNSALTSATSTIS
-2988 MNAGNSLID
+2988 MNAGSPITD
-2997 WTLFNALGEY
+2997 WTTYAATGEFNVIAE
-3007 SIVAQADG
+3007 ATG
-3015 QAGRVIQLGNN
+3015 QSGKVIQLGNN
-3026 AGNDMVWMHP
+3026 AGNDTIWLHA
-3036 NNFIPFDAT
+3036 NNLIPFDQT
-3045 KTYRLRARYRRRFGT
+3045 KTYRIRARYRRRSGSGT
-3060 GSVYIGVSQKTPD
+3060 IYLGIAQKTPD
-3073 KTLYVTTG
+3073 KAWYVTTG
-3081 NTLSAD
+3081 NTQAGNMASA
-3087 MGSSNYAL
+3087 NYMV
-3095 NAQTPAFD
+3095 NAHAPVID
-3103 QWQEVVAYFKGR
+3103 EWQEIVGYYKGR
-3115 STGAATGS
+3115 SSGAATGS

-3130 TISQQAGFITPMFL
+3130 TASQMTGFITPLFI
-3144 ANYTNQAGIVELDY
+3144 ANYQNQAGIVELDY

-3195 NSITALGSR
+3195 NSITSLGSR
-3204 MSTAEGNISAT
+3204 MSTAEGSISAT
-3215 NTALSGL
+3215 NSALSGL

-3239 ITSLTN
+3239 ITSLIN

-3257 DYNLANPEKWISH
+3257 DYSLANPEKWISH
-3270 YGYAM
+3270 YGYPM
-3275 AQYFKNTT
+3275 AQYFKTTT
-3283 TGKISNTVFRKDTT
+3283 TGKVSNTVFRKDTT

-3331 LMIPIGRSTNDG
+3331 LMIPIGRSGNDG

-3348 GYTSAGVAVTDVPK
+3348 GYSSIGIPVTEVPK
-3362 NETWTKIEKIVNL
+3362 NETWTKIERTANL

-3395 SAGWWEIQG
+3395 SAGWWEVQG
-3404 YKVSPV
+3404 FKVSPV
-3410 LTTADADSS
+3410 LTIADADSS

-3433 TQQGSTLTSQGTD
+3433 NQQGSTITSQGTD

-3508 NPDFIDPKNGW
+3508 NPDFFDPKNGW

-3533 PPSPKALKLNNRDSY
+3533 PPSPKALRLNNRDHY
-3548 YGPHVKC
+3548 YGPFVKC

-3561 YVSAWFATPNTAATA
+3561 YVSAWFATPNTSATA
-3576 TVVIG
+3576 TAVIG
-3581 LNTRNVSAVNGWYTV
+3581 LNIRNVSAVNGWYTV
-3596 AAKSTDKTIWTMV
+3596 AAKSTDKTTWTMV
-3609 EGYFTVPAGAVE
+3609 EGYFTIPAGAIE

-3635 PAQLWHVTN
+3635 AAQLWHVTN

-3668 TLDSKATNIDGRVT
+3668 TLDSKVTNIDGRVT

-3694 VTNINTSL
+3694 ITNINTAL

-3708 SALTSLSNRVTTA
+3708 AALTSLSNRVTTA

-3727 QGGSITSLTNNLTV
+3727 QGSSITSLTNNLAV

-3764 GALVFQ
+3764 GVLVHQ
-3770 QNGVNITGNIV
+3770 QSGANIVGNIV

-3816 AYSGTSI
+3816 AYTGTSI

-3844 GTVVVILTSQAP
+3844 GTVVIILTSQAP

-3875 APDDWINGWSVSV
+3875 PPDSWADGWSASL
-3888 IAETDL
+3888 IAEADL

-3908 DVSTEIAANATAVT
+3908 DVSTEITANATAIT

-3932 NTITSQGN
+3932 DTITSHSN
-3940 SITALNNSIT
+3940 SITTLNNSIT
-3950 SINGALTTKADTSV
+3950 SINGALNTKASTSAV
-3964 VSDLGGRVTTTEGK
+3964 TDLDSRVTTAEGK
-3978 IDANT
+3978 ITANT

-3995 TATGVT
+3995 VANGIT
-4001 MSASIDVDPD
+4001 MSASLDVDPD
-4011 NEWIYWVKNGEVTR
+4011 SEWIYWTKNGEVAR
-4025 ADDASALGGKVYRF
+4025 ADDISALGGKVYRF

-4050 KSRAKLPFDQTKTY
+4050 RSKAKLPFDQTKTY
-4064 RIRARYRRNSGTGTI
+4064 RIRARYRRLSGTGTV
-4079 YCALFGIAADGVSHV
+4079 YCAVCALAADGTSHV

-4099 VTSDAGSSNYFVI
+4099 VSTDFGSSNYFVI
-4112 NQAPAL
+4112 NQSPAN

-4125 VYVKGRAAGAATGSW
+4125 VYVKGRSTGAATGSW
-4140 TLDSPRQVPN
+4140 TLATPRQMPN
-4150 ATAYISVQFL
+4150 ATAFLSVQFL
-4160 ANYSNAA
+4160 GNYSNAA
-4167 GVVDLDYLI
+4167 GMTELDYLI

-4187 TTAKALTSLTTRVS
+4187 ATANALSSLDTRVT
-4201 TAEGTITS
+4201 TAEGKITS
-4209 QGNSITTLNNSITTI
+4209 QGNSITSLNNSITSI
-4224 NGTLATKADSSAL
+4224 NGTLTSKADSTAL
-4237 TTLANRVTVT
+4237 TNLANRVTVT
-4247 EGSITSQGSSI
+4247 ENSITSQGSSI

-4272 EVTDTRSTNQAP
+4272 EVTDTRSTNQPP
-4284 SWYWATYPKRIVRE
+4284 SWYWTNYPKRIVRE

-4321 YSDATGGPII
+4321 YSDTTGGPII

-4364 DGLVNKAEASALT
+4364 DGLANKAEASALT
-4377 SLDAKVTTIDGK
+4377 SLDAKVITIDGK

-4475 YQSTSTTLPNGT
+4475 YQSTSTILPNGT

-4503 NANKINAD
+4503 NADKINAN
-4511 SLSAIS
+4511 SLSSITGTIGLLRT
-4517 ATLGTL
+4517 ATTGKRSELSDNGFRFFNENNIAVIELG
-4523 TTYRDPAKPNG
+4523 DF
-4534 ARMVLTG
+4534 
-4541 SLITVYDDNNV
+4541 
-4552 VRVRLGLW
+4552 